1 MNKKSLTLIAMLL
14 MTVFS
19 FSGFLILFGDDNFSL
34 SGITLIIGIVFYF
47 ITREPE
53 EKETMSLKAV
63 PKILRDWKT
72 DLLILAPLA
81 SGIACYT
88 VAVTFVPEF
97 MEHLSGRTE
106 FLSFD
111 QIIVLAIELII
122 AAFGEEIA
130 WRGFFQNKLSKRLPL
145 FPALLITAALF
156 SVCHF
161 TKGNAVVV
169 LYDLFF
175 IIVDAMLFG
184 LVFKRTNNIIISTV
198 SHFLANAFGIM
209 VLYLIK

>member
-1 MNKKSLTLIAMLL
+1 MLL

-19 FSGFLILFGDDNFSL
+19 FSGFLILFGDSNMNL
-34 SGITLIIGIVFYF
+34 SSITLIIGIVFYF

-63 PKILRDWKT
+63 PKILKDWKT
-72 DLLILAPLA
+72 GLLILAPLA

-88 VAVTFVPEF
+88 IAMAFVPEF

-106 FLSFD
+106 FLSFN
-111 QIIVLAIELII
+111 QIIVMAAELII

-145 FPALLITAALF
+145 FPSLLISAVLF
-156 SVCHF
+156 AFCHF
-161 TKGNAVVV
+161 TKGSILVVA
-169 LYDLFF
+169 YDLFF
-175 IIVDAMLFG
+175 IVVDAMLFG
-184 LVFKRTNNIIISTV
+184 LVFKRSNNIIVCTL
-198 SHFLANAFGIM
+198 SHFLANAFGVA

>member
-1 MNKKSLTLIAMLL
+1 

-19 FSGFLILFGDDNFSL
+19 FSGFLVLFGENNISL
-34 SGITLIIGIVFYF
+34 SSITLIIGIVFYF
-47 ITREPE
+47 VAREPE

-63 PKILRDWKT
+63 PKLLKDWKT

-88 VAVTFVPEF
+88 IAMAFVPEF
-97 MEHLSGRTE
+97 MEHLSGRTG
-106 FLSFD
+106 FLSFN
-111 QIIVLAIELII
+111 QIIMLAIELII

-130 WRGFFQNKLSKRLPL
+130 WRGFFQNKLSKHLPL
-145 FPALLITAALF
+145 FPTLLITAALF

-161 TKGNAVVV
+161 TKGSAIVV

-184 LVFKRTNNIIISTV
+184 LVFKRSNNIIVCTL
-198 SHFLANAFGIM
+198 SHFLANAFGVA